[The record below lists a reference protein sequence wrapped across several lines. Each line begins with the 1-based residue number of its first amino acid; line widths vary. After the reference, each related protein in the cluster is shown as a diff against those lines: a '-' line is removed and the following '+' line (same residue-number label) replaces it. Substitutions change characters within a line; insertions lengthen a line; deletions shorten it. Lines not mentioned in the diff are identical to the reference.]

1 MTNMAAI
8 PIFSKNPVKISE
20 TEGPMALGFCMQ
32 HLGHDPNK
40 IWKDDDLGL
49 TLTFLYVNSYKQ
61 NFQNLLVWN

>member
-40 IWKDDDLGL
+40 I
-49 TLTFLYVNSYKQ
+49 
-61 NFQNLLVWN
+61 